1 MTLFKIPNLCQKDI
15 WTPVKTFQR
24 INKKTKKKHT
34 ISPIH
39 NSNQLS
45 ALGFGQEND
54 AQDLLL
60 FRFPDAYRA
69 DLASIA
75 HRVEA
80 EVSAQGTLQ
89 DDLSLLRFSQGRQSF
104 GTMQKDWTFD
114 DMCVLRVFSRNS
126 RLLG

>member
-1 MTLFKIPNLCQKDI
+1 M
-15 WTPVKTFQR
+15 
-24 INKKTKKKHT
+24 
-34 ISPIH
+34 
-39 NSNQLS
+39 
-45 ALGFGQEND
+45 GFGQEND

-114 DMCVLRVFSRNS
+114 DMCVLREFSRNS
-126 RLLG
+126 RLLVMNDDVYIAKRGVCKASATKKEAEKPKVELSD